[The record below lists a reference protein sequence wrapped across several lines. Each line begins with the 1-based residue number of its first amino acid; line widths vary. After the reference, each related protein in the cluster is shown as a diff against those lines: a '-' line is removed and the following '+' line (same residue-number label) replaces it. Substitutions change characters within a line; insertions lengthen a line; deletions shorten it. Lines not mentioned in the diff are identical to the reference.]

1 MSCGG
6 EGVCNELAKFVEV
19 DREAIMCEGGLKD
32 GGDKNSIVRA
42 IDEDL
47 LESLANPSVKLDCTN
62 PSLEY

>member
-19 DREAIMCEGGLKD
+19 DREAIMGEGGLKD
-32 GGDKNSIVRA
+32 GGDKNSRVRA
-42 IDEDL
+42 IDKDL

-62 PSLEY
+62 PGLVY